1 MSTISLII
9 EERATPMGNLL
20 VGRLLPFRQKRAVG
34 PFVFI
39 DHMGPMSFAERQQL
53 EVGAHPH
60 IGLSTLTYLLN
71 GAIMHHD
78 SLGSNQLIEPGAVN
92 WMTAGSGIVHT
103 ERTSAEDNAAYES
116 LHGLQLWV
124 ALPKEKEDMDP
135 QFFHADANAL
145 PDWKE
150 NNVSVRLIAGSM
162 NYFEAPVPVHSPLY
176 FAEFNTSSADQ
187 LDFNAFCYGEAA
199 LYVMSGEIEIDG
211 CSFGPKQ
218 LIVSENADFGIVQ
231 FSENAQVFLFGG
243 TPFEEERL
251 IDWNFVSHDKEKL
264 KAAKLRWM
272 NREFPMIS
280 GEDSYV
286 AYPMNFNH

>member
-39 DHMGPMSFAERQQL
+39 DHMGPMSFTERQQL

-60 IGLSTLTYLLN
+60 IGLSTLTYLLD

-145 PDWKE
+145 PVWNE

-162 NYFEAPVPVHSPLY
+162 NDFEAPVPVHSPLY
-176 FAEFNTSSADQ
+176 FAEFTTSSADQ

-218 LIVSENADFGIVQ
+218 LIVSENADFGTVL

-243 TPFEEERL
+243 TPFEEERF

-272 NREFPMIS
+272 NHEFPKIE
-280 GEDSYV
+280 GETSYIP
-286 AYPMNFNH
+286 YPTLNK